1 LRIAMIAL
9 CAAMALPVAAIAE
22 EAVVLHGHD
31 INFRTNPPS
40 LPPGPQV
47 SVLYGNPAAAE
58 MFVLRM
64 KLPAGYRLPPHR
76 HERPEIVTVISGTFH
91 LGLGEDGDRA
101 RTTPLAAGGFFA
113 VPPGMAHYGYTDE
126 ETVIQLNTYGP
137 GGIDYVNPADDPRR

>member
-1 LRIAMIAL
+1 MIAL
-9 CAAMALPVAAIAE
+9 CAATAWPAAAIAE
-22 EAVVLHGHD
+22 DPVVLHGHD
-31 INFRTNPPS
+31 VPFRSSPPS
-40 LPPGPQV
+40 LPPGPRV
-47 SVLYGNPAAAE
+47 SVLYGNPGAPE

-76 HERPEIVTVISGTFH
+76 HERHEIVTVISGTFH

-126 ETVIQLNTYGP
+126 ETVIQLNTIGP
-137 GGIDYVNPADDPRR
+137 GGIAYVDPADDPRR